1 MEWTPLLL
9 SFKLATIT
17 TFILFWLS
25 LPIAYWLAESR
36 GWWKPIVE
44 SVVAL
49 PIVLPPSVLG
59 FYLLLLLS
67 PEGWIGQ
74 LLKGL
79 GVQLLFTFPGLVV
92 GSLIYSLPFMVQPL
106 QRGFEGVNRRWIEAS
121 YIAGKGRLETLYRVI
136 LPNMKGAILTGIII
150 TFAHTIGEFGVV
162 LIIGGAI
169 PGKTEVASVAI
180 YNAIENLD
188 YTKAHHYS
196 SILLLFSFVVLLG
209 VHLYSSLERRK
220 YD

>member
-1 MEWTPLLL
+1 MEWTPLFL

-36 GWWKPIVE
+36 GWWKPILE

-59 FYLLLLLS
+59 FYLLILLS
-67 PEGWIGQ
+67 PEGWIGT
-74 LLKGL
+74 LLKGI

-106 QRGFEGVNRRWIEAS
+106 QRGFEGVNRRLIEAS

-169 PGKTEVASVAI
+169 PGKTEVASV
-180 YNAIENLD
+180 
-188 YTKAHHYS
+188 
-196 SILLLFSFVVLLG
+196 
-209 VHLYSSLERRK
+209 
-220 YD
+220 